1 MKDIIRTCEPMVRF
15 SKFTYNKKIQE
26 KFEALL
32 PKLEEKK
39 KKKTSIYMSYIIG
52 SKYIPFPWT

>member
-32 PKLEEKK
+32 PKLKEKK
-39 KKKTSIYMSYIIG
+39 KNFYIYELHN
-52 SKYIPFPWT
+52 WV

>member
-32 PKLEEKK
+32 PKLKE

>member
-39 KKKTSIYMSYIIG
+39 KKKKFYIYELHN
-52 SKYIPFPWT
+52 WV